1 MSVRN
6 IAITPQK
13 NKAQHRFR
21 SVTNSSWERRTGLR
35 ILCLYFMGLNL
46 SNAQIAQEL
55 GMNPNDIQW
64 MTKPLQ
70 DGIVNRQPEP
80 ILSGTV
86 ECDEMHMVA
95 GHI

>member
-1 MSVRN
+1 
-6 IAITPQK
+6 
-13 NKAQHRFR
+13 
-21 SVTNSSWERRTGLR
+21 
-35 ILCLYFMGLNL
+35 
-46 SNAQIAQEL
+46 
-55 GMNPNDIQW
+55 MNPNDIQW